1 MGLVAQMAAFVF
13 GLILPVLIL
22 LVIAFAIANM
32 NSNLMI
38 MLAVPV
44 LMFKCLLNT
53 TLTIVLITPYRLAT
67 LRILRRITGRGDKGT
82 VVVLPVAVSVQTI
95 EIREF
100 YPGALE
106 NHAYK

>member
-13 GLILPVLIL
+13 GLLLPVLIL
-22 LVIAFAIANM
+22 LVIAFVIANM

-38 MLAVPV
+38 MLAIPV

-67 LRILRRITGRGDKGT
+67 LRILRRITGRGDKATT
-82 VVVLPVAVSVQTI
+82 VVFLPTAVSVQTI

-106 NHAYK
+106 K